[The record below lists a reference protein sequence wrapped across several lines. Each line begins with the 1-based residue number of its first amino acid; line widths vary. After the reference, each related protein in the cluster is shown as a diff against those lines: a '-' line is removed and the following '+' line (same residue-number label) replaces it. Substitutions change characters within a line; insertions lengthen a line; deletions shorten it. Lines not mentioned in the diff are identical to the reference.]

1 MFLSVVTGLDL
12 SNHKLRPNN
21 MIINA
26 EQVKKNILGHTGE
39 YAAVHNPSYVFPP
52 IEYYPLAPPLKHV
65 NEFNVA
71 LMDMDG
77 TTTTTEVLCIHSLEM
92 MLRKMSGKMNR
103 DEWQGVDH
111 NQDLQHI
118 IGNSTTKHVEYLLVK
133 YKDIIREAQA
143 FESFVHAAAETLL
156 HGQDENRKDEVI
168 QNIRKLG
175 LSSMLNDIHS
185 GTSVDDLIKK
195 YGKRAGKI
203 EFSMLVNVGIDIYY
217 ATYHR
222 ILGQLKAGKSDE
234 VKQEVS
240 GFGGLTGKLIAPM
253 PGIPL
258 MIPLIKGWLGD
269 EAAHFGEQLITDY
282 EQKTGKSV
290 SIEHKPLIIKK
301 IAALGKSFEQS
312 PAKVG
317 LVTSSI
323 AYEADIVIREVLKD
337 MADTIEKSPLSSKR
351 KQLILHAYED
361 YHRVYDAFVT
371 ASDSSEIRLKPHRDL
386 YSIALHRAGISPV
399 DFDKVIGFED
409 SQSGTVAIR
418 AAGIGCCIAVPFAQ
432 TTSHNLEAATHILPG
447 GIPEA
452 IIDHGLFIR
461 SFV

>member
-1 MFLSVVTGLDL
+1 M
-12 SNHKLRPNN
+12 
-21 MIINA
+21 
-26 EQVKKNILGHTGE
+26 GHTGE
-39 YAAVHNPSYVFPP
+39 YAEVHNPSYVFPP
-52 IEYYPLAPPLKHV
+52 IEYYPLASPLKKV
-65 NEFNVA
+65 NELKVA

-92 MLRKMSGKMNR
+92 MLRKMSGKMSRN
-103 DEWQGVDH
+103 DWMGVDH
-111 NQDLQHI
+111 ESDLQHI
-118 IGNSTTKHVEYLLVK
+118 IGNSTTKHVEYLLIK
-133 YKDIIREAQA
+133 YKDLISEAHA

-175 LSSMLNDIHS
+175 IPGMLNDIHY
-185 GTSVDDLIKK
+185 GASVDDLIKK

-217 ATYHR
+217 ATYHH
-222 ILGQLKAGKSDE
+222 ILGQLKAGESDA
-234 VKQEVS
+234 VRKAVTGFS
-240 GFGGLTGKLIAPM
+240 GMTGKLIAPM
-253 PGIPL
+253 PGITL

-290 SIEHKPLIIKK
+290 SNEHKPLIIKK
-301 IAALGKSFEQS
+301 LAALGKSFEHS
-312 PAKVG
+312 PVKMG

-323 AYEADIVIREVLKD
+323 AYEADIVIREVLND

-351 KQLILHAYED
+351 KQHILHAYED

-386 YSIALHRAGISPV
+386 YSIALHRTGINPA
-399 DFDKVIGFED
+399 DFDKVLGFED

-432 TTSHNLEAATHILPG
+432 TSSHNLEAATHILPG

-461 SFV
+461 